1 MRTRAAARRIVC
13 VLFYGKQR
21 ASGDI
26 PHNKLKEATGRAR
39 VLTRDA
45 GRERW
50 QAAGPWRGVRG
61 PWRAGRKRK
70 VAGVGAGG
78 RGREVTRVGNPARM

>member
-1 MRTRAAARRIVC
+1 MRARATARRIVC
-13 VLFYGKQR
+13 LLFYGKQR

-26 PHNKLKEATGRAR
+26 PHNKLKEATGCAR

-45 GRERW
+45 GHERW

-70 VAGVGAGG
+70 VAGWARAGG
-78 RGREVTRVGNPARM
+78 HAGG

>member
-1 MRTRAAARRIVC
+1 M
-13 VLFYGKQR
+13 LFYGKQL

-26 PHNKLKEATGRAR
+26 PHNKLKEATGCTR

-50 QAAGPWRGVRG
+50 QAAGPWRAERE
-61 PWRAGRKRK
+61 RE

-78 RGREVTRVGNPARM
+78 RGREVARMGNPARMQQSTRFMVN